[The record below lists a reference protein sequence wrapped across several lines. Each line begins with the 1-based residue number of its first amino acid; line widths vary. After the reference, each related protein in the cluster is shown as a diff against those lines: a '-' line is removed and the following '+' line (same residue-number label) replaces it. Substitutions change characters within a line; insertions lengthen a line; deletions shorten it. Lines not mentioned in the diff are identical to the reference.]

1 MRHVPDNQFIH
12 LELHTSNLARACAFY
27 TQLFGWRA
35 ATIHAG
41 SRSYLA
47 LEAGDRVGGGV
58 VECDTDHPV
67 WLPYVEVTDVL
78 RTTEQACLLGV
89 RAQRAGGD
97 DLPQPTRRWLSQTA
111 PRLRAHATDTP
122 PSVLRRHALDW
133 LKMQPEAR
141 HDG

>member
-12 LELHTSNLARACAFY
+12 LELHTSNLGRACAFY

-67 WLPYVEVTDVL
+67 WLPYVEVTDVVT
-78 RTTEQACLLGV
+78 TTEQARLLGASV
-89 RAQRAGGD
+89 PLAPREGPAGWRSVLDSPAGGQIA
-97 DLPQPTRRWLSQTA
+97 LWQPKIETRPIASQN
-111 PRLRAHATDTP
+111 R
-122 PSVLRRHALDW
+122 
-133 LKMQPEAR
+133 K
-141 HDG
+141 